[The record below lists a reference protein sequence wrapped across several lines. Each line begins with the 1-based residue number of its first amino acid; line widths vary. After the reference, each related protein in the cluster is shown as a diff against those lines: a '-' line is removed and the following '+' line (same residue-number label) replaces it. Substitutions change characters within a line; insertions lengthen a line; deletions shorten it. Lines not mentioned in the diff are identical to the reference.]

1 VRKIFNFGFT
11 LADLVDVPQFE
22 LIGAPVRIIVKS
34 AAASNRLSRP
44 ARIGSV

>member
-1 VRKIFNFGFT
+1 MRKIFNFGLT

-22 LIGAPVRIIVKS
+22 LIGPVRIIVKS
-34 AAASNRLSRP
+34 AAASNRLSRA